1 MVPAKA
7 PKRAA
12 RRGVATCSTTQR
24 EARRN
29 LFSRRTP
36 VPKTKTSRAPSRSS
50 VASEPFFRRVET
62 TTHRTIRVS

>member
-29 LFSRRTP
+29 LLETP
-36 VPKTKTSRAPSRSS
+36 HAGAEDEDVSRA
-50 VASEPFFRRVET
+50 EPFFRRVET

>member
-29 LFSRRTP
+29 LLETP
-36 VPKTKTSRAPSRSS
+36 HAGAEAPGAPSRSS
-50 VASEPFFRRVET
+50 VASKQPHTVRYAY
-62 TTHRTIRVS
+62 HDY

>member
-29 LFSRRTP
+29 LFLLTRRLS
-36 VPKTKTSRAPSRSS
+36 TKTSRAPSRSS
-50 VASEPFFRRVET
+50 VASKQPHTVRYAY
-62 TTHRTIRVS
+62 HDY

>member
-36 VPKTKTSRAPSRSS
+36 VPKTSRAPSRSS
-50 VASEPFFRRVET
+50 VASKQPHTVRYAY
-62 TTHRTIRVS
+62 HHY